1 MIKERPFAGSLFFFK
16 DFKVIKDLKVS
27 FNYFF
32 VFGCIFLPE
41 NLEGGGIFVYI
52 CGL

>member
-1 MIKERPFAGSLFFFK
+1 MIKERPFTGSLFFFK
-16 DFKVIKDLKVS
+16 GFKVIKDLKVS

-32 VFGCIFLPE
+32 VFGCIFLPK
-41 NLEGGGIFVYI
+41 NLVGGGIFVYI